1 MRGRIVLVA
10 AILISFSLPVFF
22 LNCGAA
28 PQPADNYSSSY
39 SNATGGGGGGAGD
52 PGIFKKGDL
61 FDYSKITNS
70 SPMVQ
75 QALTS
80 YNYSIYPGAKAVAI
94 AQSGLGFVYMSTL
107 VFSQSD
113 ADQGALEGCFAI
125 SGGQPC
131 ALIAS
136 GSSWNLNAN
145 DLPNAF
151 KFTLS
156 APTGIDQSM
165 PFIPLSQRQTVAATY
180 LASAA
185 PRALA
190 VSPDGTYSLVANT
203 TALPVASQ
211 TEANRLALERC
222 EMTAGVTPCTLL
234 AQDSTVTFN
243 PLALNRTPAIDYAR
257 FTLSTNIPTM
267 RDAVFKIIQTNY
279 IDKVRSTSAGVL
291 YITADGRGGYA
302 INARDDVNQA
312 DADAKAAC
320 VAYGVACYKYSIQL
334 IIQNVAPNLAA
345 IRNMGMDF
353 HCKAVPRA
361 NCAAHYAM
369 GCSAGGSY
377 YVMGSNGVPVQ
388 TVCQ

>member
-1 MRGRIVLVA
+1 
-10 AILISFSLPVFF
+10 LISFSLPVFF

-28 PQPADNYSSSY
+28 PQPADNYTNSY
-39 SNATGGGGGGAGD
+39 SSVTGGGGGGGGGD

-70 SPMVQ
+70 STMVQ

-80 YNYSIYPGAKAVAI
+80 YNYNIYPGAKAVAI
-94 AQSGLGFVYMSTL
+94 TQSGLGFVYMSTL

-136 GSSWNLNAN
+136 GGSWALNAN
-145 DLPNAF
+145 DLPSAY
-151 KFTLS
+151 KFTMS
-156 APTGIDQSM
+156 APTGIDASM
-165 PFIPLSQRQTVAATY
+165 PFVPLSQRQTVVATY

-185 PRALA
+185 PKALA
-190 VSPDGTYSLVANT
+190 VSLDGTYSLVAST
-203 TALPVASQ
+203 TDLPVATQ
-211 TEANRLALERC
+211 AEANRLALERC
-222 EMTAGVTPCTLL
+222 EMTASVTPCTLF
-234 AQDSTVTFN
+234 AQGSTVALN
-243 PLALNRTPAIDYAR
+243 PSSINRTPAIDYAR

-267 RDAVFKIIQTNY
+267 RDAVFKIIKTNY
-279 IDKVRSTSAGVL
+279 IDKVKSTSAGVL

-302 INARDDVNQA
+302 INAKDDVNQA

-334 IIQNVAPNLAA
+334 IIQNLAPNLGA
-345 IRNMGMDF
+345 IRNMGMDY
-353 HCKAVPRA
+353 HCKVVPRA
-361 NCAAHYAM
+361 TCAAHYEM
-369 GCSAGGSY
+369 GCSAGGTY
-377 YVMGSNGVPVQ
+377 YVMGGNGVPVQ